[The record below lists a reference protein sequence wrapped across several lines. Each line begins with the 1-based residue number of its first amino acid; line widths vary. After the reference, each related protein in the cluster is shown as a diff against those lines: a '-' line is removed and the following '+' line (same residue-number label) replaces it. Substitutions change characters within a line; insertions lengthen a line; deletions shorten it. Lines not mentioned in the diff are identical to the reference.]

1 MLKAYFVSPTGFKTP
16 AGKDLSVLLIDRDR
30 LKISDHVGVHERH
43 TINYDGKTQ
52 LVMRIESPCVVHLER
67 DSERSAEMGPFDEL
81 TLVDGMLLGHLDAE
95 APLARFEYSMKSWI
109 DPKTMIV
116 WERVIITSTADRRS
130 S

>member
-16 AGKDLSVLLIDRDR
+16 AGKDLSQIVIDRDR
-30 LKISDHVGVHERH
+30 VKISNHEGVHDRH
-43 TINYDGKTQ
+43 TINWDGKPQ

-67 DSERSAEMGPFDEL
+67 DSERSEERGPFDEL

-95 APLARFEYSMKSWI
+95 APLARFEYTTKSWFE
-109 DPKTMIV
+109 PTTMIV
-116 WERVIITSTADRRS
+116 WERLVITSTAARRS